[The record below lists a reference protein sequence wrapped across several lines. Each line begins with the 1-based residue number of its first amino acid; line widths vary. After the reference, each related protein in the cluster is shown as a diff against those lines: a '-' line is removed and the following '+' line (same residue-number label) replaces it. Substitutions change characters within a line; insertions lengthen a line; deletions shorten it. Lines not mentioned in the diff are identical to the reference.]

1 MEVAQADQEHDD
13 VLKAAISRLEQI
25 KAHNATTQ
33 MMLPRI
39 LVAFTLHKIAT
50 MSLHP
55 VSDQRAVPCMLMRG
69 GTSRGP
75 FFLESDLPADRAA
88 RDRFLLAAMGSP
100 DPRQIDGLGG
110 AHPLT
115 SKVGVVRRSQT
126 PGVDLDFLFAQLQPN
141 NDTVDVTPNCGNM
154 LAAVLP
160 FALECGL
167 LPIAQGTTT
176 ARILTLN
183 TDMQCDVTVQTPGG
197 KLQYDGNARI
207 DGVPGSAA
215 PISINFLDTAGSVC
229 PSLLP
234 TGRTLD
240 RITVGG
246 LGAATVAAPSA
257 PSATGAAVP
266 SPAGAPFAVDVT
278 LIDNGMPMVLVR
290 ASAFGITGYE
300 PAAELTA
307 NDALRARLEALRLA
321 AGPLMGLG
329 DVAAKNYPKMCLIA
343 PPREGGAIST
353 RCFIPHVCHDS
364 IGVLAAVTVATAC
377 VLPGTIA
384 DGIANV
390 ADAHCQTLSIEHPT
404 GEFSVEL
411 ETDQSGQVVRAALLR
426 TARPIMRGEVL
437 VPAHL

>member
-1 MEVAQADQEHDD
+1 
-13 VLKAAISRLEQI
+13 
-25 KAHNATTQ
+25 
-33 MMLPRI
+33 
-39 LVAFTLHKIAT
+39 
-50 MSLHP
+50 
-55 VSDQRAVPCMLMRG
+55 MLMRG

-75 FFLESDLPADRAA
+75 FFLESDLPSDSAA
-88 RDRFLLAAMGSP
+88 RDRLLLAAMGSP

-110 AHPLT
+110 GHPLT
-115 SKVGVVRRSQT
+115 SKVGIVRRSST

-160 FALECGL
+160 FALERGL
-167 LPIAQGTTT
+167 LPVQAGLTT
-176 ARILTLN
+176 ARVLTLN
-183 TDMQCDVTVQTPGG
+183 TGMQCDVTVQTPAGR
-197 KLQYDGNARI
+197 LHYDGDARI

-229 PSLLP
+229 PALLP
-234 TGRTLD
+234 TGLPLN
-240 RITVGG
+240 RIAVGD
-246 LGAATVAAPSA
+246 AE
-257 PSATGAAVP
+257 
-266 SPAGAPFAVDVT
+266 VDAT

-290 ASAFGITGYE
+290 ATDFGVTGYE
-300 PAAELTA
+300 PAAALTA
-307 NDALRARLEALRLA
+307 DDGLRARLEALRLKVGA
-321 AGPLMGLG
+321 LMGLG
-329 DVAAKNYPKMCLIA
+329 DVASKNYPKMCLISA
-343 PPREGGAIST
+343 PRDGGALNT

-384 DGIANV
+384 DGIAV
-390 ADAHCQTLSIEHPT
+390 VPAGDVKLLSIEHPS

-411 ETDQSGQVVRAALLR
+411 ALDPNNPGQVARAALLR